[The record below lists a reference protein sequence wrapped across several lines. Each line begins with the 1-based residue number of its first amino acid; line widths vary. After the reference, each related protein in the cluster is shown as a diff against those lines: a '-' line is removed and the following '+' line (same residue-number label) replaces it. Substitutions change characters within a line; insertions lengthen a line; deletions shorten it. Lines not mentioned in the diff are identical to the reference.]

1 MVAIHRAAFES
12 VATLLW
18 LLLLGGLV
26 FVGGEQIGVGIVGV
40 IACLALCVQLILFYT
55 EARHLV
61 DNLMLVHYFTLCS
74 VSVFGLSVLYYSD

>member
-1 MVAIHRAAFES
+1 MYRVALES

-26 FVGGEQIGVGIVGV
+26 VLGGEQVGVGIVGV
-40 IACLALCVQLILFYT
+40 IACIALAVQLVLFYT

-61 DNLMLVHYFTLCS
+61 DNFVLVHSFTLCS
-74 VSVFGLSVLYYSD
+74 VAVFGLSVLYYSE